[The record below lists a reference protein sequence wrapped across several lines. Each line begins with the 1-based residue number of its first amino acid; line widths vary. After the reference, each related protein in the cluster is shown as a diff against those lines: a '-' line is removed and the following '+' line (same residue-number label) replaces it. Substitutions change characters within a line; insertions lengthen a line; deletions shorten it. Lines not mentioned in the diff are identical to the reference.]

1 MAVRKPCPEAPGPL
15 EAYARQFD
23 ACFGSL
29 AQRRAFRAY
38 LQGLL
43 LPRDRNKT
51 LTALAGTEPAV
62 GALPA
67 ARRQGPGPSTEG
79 RCRLP
84 GRSGAKPESWPP
96 RRRHAPG
103 GSGCLRPL

>member
-1 MAVRKPCPEAPGPL
+1 MIRNYRLEAFSGTLLRVERILPVTGRRRPPMTARKPCPEAPGPL

-38 LQGLL
+38 LEGLL

-51 LTALAGTEPAV
+51 LTTLAGTEPGV
-62 GALPA
+62 GAQHPA
-67 ARRQGPGPSTEG
+67 AQQ
-79 RCRLP
+79 
-84 GRSGAKPESWPP
+84 
-96 RRRHAPG
+96 
-103 GSGCLRPL
+103 